1 MHKDV
6 LQAISGIDLFPIIAL
21 LLFVSFFAGVL
32 IWVVKMNKSDVEHMK
47 NLPLEDDTEVFK
59 QGESR

>member
-21 LLFVSFFAGVL
+21 VLFVSFFAGVL
-32 IWVVKMNKSDVEHMK
+32 IWVAKMSKSDVEHMK